1 MLVKDTPI
9 EVRIRQVCSWKGT
22 VDTCPSAESLIWI
35 QKISSTWV
43 QSGTIPF
50 WNKKIT
56 KADLENLSWQH
67 QIPNPIGKINT
78 YSISF
83 FILRN
88 HGWVIHE
95 HGVRHR
101 PRYRVIWWSADQYFL
116 DFGTFFLNTVNRL
129 LKNQTDQIER
139 YKDLHFLDKIS
150 DGLFF

>member
-9 EVRIRQVCSWKGT
+9 GIRIRKVCSWKGT
-22 VDTCPSAESLIWI
+22 VDTCPSAIWI
-35 QKISSTWV
+35 QKKVPHEFKVAQYHFEI
-43 QSGTIPF
+43 
-50 WNKKIT
+50 KKIT
-56 KADLENLSWQH
+56 KADLENLLWQH

-101 PRYRVIWWSADQYFL
+101 PRYRVIWLSADQYFL

-129 LKNQTDQIER
+129 LKSQTDQIR
-139 YKDLHFLDKIS
+139 GTKIYNS
-150 DGLFF
+150 LIKYLMVYFFNY